1 MILPLFPLPDTV
13 FFPQTLLPLHV
24 FERRYRAMVADCLA
38 GGRRMVVVRLLPGW
52 EQDYHGR
59 PPIHTV
65 AGAGE
70 VVEAE
75 RLPDGRYY
83 ILLQG
88 FARVLIE
95 EEEPPARAYRLARCR
110 SLEDRLP
117 PEGSEALAPGLEA
130 LKSTYLRLLK
140 EVGQSDQRLVRLVTD
155 ALTPGALLDRVA
167 SVVVVDSAR
176 RQQILETLEVARR
189 LDLVAAAVSEALLLV
204 HRGGPAAPGA
214 APRWN

>member
-1 MILPLFPLPDTV
+1 VILPLFPLPDTV